1 VWTISEADQVL
12 SNEDAA
18 RIETTFIA
26 SLQELPQLRQGV
38 RDGLLALHEA
48 GIIVFVITEGS
59 RDRIIRTARAHGL
72 EGLFDRLIE
81 APKGRRIY
89 SRALRLLRG
98 PVNGFMVGDQLD
110 RDIGPAK
117 EAGLRTIYFPGGF
130 RPRWEPDQH
139 SVQPDF
145 CIDRFD
151 IVPKIVAGSAMSP
164 SV

>member
-59 RDRIIRTARAHGL
+59 RDRIIRTARAWL
-72 EGLFDRLIE
+72 EGLSTALSKPGRGGAFTRVHFD
-81 APKGRRIY
+81 
-89 SRALRLLRG
+89 S
-98 PVNGFMVGDQLD
+98 
-110 RDIGPAK
+110 
-117 EAGLRTIYFPGGF
+117 
-130 RPRWEPDQH
+130 
-139 SVQPDF
+139 
-145 CIDRFD
+145 
-151 IVPKIVAGSAMSP
+151 SAAR
-164 SV
+164 